1 MGGRRVSRGDARA
14 DGGTATGYAAAARRL
29 TFSTRELRD
38 FGVAWVAL
46 SVAFTVFF
54 AGGGNTVVRNLSLGA
69 YGTLGGLFLVSL
81 VTAGVA
87 FLLHE
92 LAHKVVAVRYG
103 QRAAFR
109 ADYGMLFLAVVAATA
124 GFLFAAPGAVHHAG
138 RITKRQ
144 NGLIA
149 LAGPVVNLALAAVFA
164 PLFVVGLLG
173 FSGAALTVGTY
184 GVAVNL
190 LLAAFNLIPFGPLDG
205 ATVREWSTAVWL
217 AAFLPSAVLAA
228 GFAVVFVVRLF

>member
-1 MGGRRVSRGDARA
+1 MS
-14 DGGTATGYAAAARRL
+14 
-29 TFSTRELRD
+29 FSGRELRD
-38 FGVAWVAL
+38 LLVAWVAL
-46 SVAFTVFF
+46 SVAFAVFF
-54 AGGGNTVVRNLSLGA
+54 AGGGSVVVNSLAAGA
-69 YGTLGGLFLVSL
+69 VGSLGGLFAVSL

-92 LAHKVVAVRYG
+92 LGHKVTAVRFG

-109 ADYGMLFLAVVAATA
+109 ADYGMLFLAVVAALG
-124 GFLFAAPGAVHHAG
+124 GFLFAAPGAVHHVG

-149 LAGPVVNLALAAVFA
+149 LAGPVVNLVLAAVFV
-164 PLFVVGLLG
+164 PLLAIGMAG
-173 FSGAALTVGTY
+173 FSALALTLGTY

-205 ATVREWSTAVWL
+205 ATVRSWSTPVWL
-217 AAFLPSAVLAA
+217 AAFLPSAALAV
-228 GFAVVFVVRLF
+228 GFALFVLF

>member
-1 MGGRRVSRGDARA
+1 M
-14 DGGTATGYAAAARRL
+14 
-29 TFSTRELRD
+29 
-38 FGVAWVAL
+38 AWLAL
-46 SVAFTVFF
+46 SVAFAVFF
-54 AGGGNTVVRNLSLGA
+54 AGGGAVVMNSLAAGA
-69 YGTLGGLFLVSL
+69 VGSLAGLFVVSL

-92 LAHKVVAVRYG
+92 LGHKVVAVRYG

-124 GFLFAAPGAVHHAG
+124 GFLFAAPGAVHHVG
-138 RITKRQ
+138 RISKRE

-149 LAGPVVNLALAAVFA
+149 LAGPAVNLVLAAVFA
-164 PLFVVGLLG
+164 PLLAIGFAG
-173 FSGAALTVGTY
+173 FSQLALTVGTY

-205 ATVREWSTAVWL
+205 ATVRAWSTPVWL
-217 AAFLPSAVLAA
+217 AAFLPSAALAI
-228 GFAVVFVVRLF
+228 GFALFVLF

>member
-1 MGGRRVSRGDARA
+1 VSRAGSGGRSSPPDGALVAGGFSFSAR
-14 DGGTATGYAAAARRL
+14 
-29 TFSTRELRD
+29 EIRD
-38 FGVAWVAL
+38 LGLAWIVL
-46 SVAFTVFF
+46 SVAFAVFF
-54 AGGGNTVVRNLSLGA
+54 AGGGTVVVNSIAAGALGS
-69 YGTLGGLFLVSL
+69 LGGLFAVSL

-92 LAHKVVAVRYG
+92 LGHKVVAVRYG

-124 GFLFAAPGAVHHAG
+124 GFLFAAPGAVHHVG

-144 NGLIA
+144 NGVIA
-149 LAGPVVNLALAAVFA
+149 LAGPVVNLVLAALFA
-164 PLFVVGLLG
+164 PLLLVGFAG
-173 FSGAALTVGTY
+173 FSSLALTVGTY

-205 ATVREWSTAVWL
+205 ATVRAWSTPVWL
-217 AAFLPSAVLAA
+217 AAFLPSAALAV
-228 GFAVVFVVRLF
+228 GFALFVLF

>member
-1 MGGRRVSRGDARA
+1 MSRTGPAGGGSGPSSPPGGDLVA
-14 DGGTATGYAAAARRL
+14 GGL
-29 TFSTRELRD
+29 SFSTRELRD
-38 FGVAWVAL
+38 LALAWIAL
-46 SVAFTVFF
+46 SVAFAVFF
-54 AGGGNTVVRNLSLGA
+54 AGGGTVVINTLAAGA
-69 YGTLGGLFLVSL
+69 IGSLGGLFVVSL

-92 LAHKVVAVRYG
+92 LGHKVAAVRFG

-124 GFLFAAPGAVHHAG
+124 GFLFAAPGAVHHVG
-138 RITKRQ
+138 RITKRE

-149 LAGPVVNLALAAVFA
+149 LAGPVVNLVLAALFA
-164 PLFVVGLLG
+164 PLLAVGFAG
-173 FSGAALTVGTY
+173 FSSLALTVGTY

-205 ATVREWSTAVWL
+205 ATVRSWSTPVWL
-217 AAFLPSAVLAA
+217 AAFLPSAVLAV
-228 GFAVVFVVRLF
+228 GFALFVLF

>member
-1 MGGRRVSRGDARA
+1 MSRAGGGRRRSAGQPEGALVA
-14 DGGTATGYAAAARRL
+14 GGL
-29 TFSTRELRD
+29 SFSSRELRD
-38 FGVAWVAL
+38 LGLAWIAL
-46 SVAFTVFF
+46 SVAFAVFF
-54 AGGGNTVVRNLSLGA
+54 AGGGTVVINTLAAGA
-69 YGTLGGLFLVSL
+69 IGSLGGLFVVSL

-92 LAHKVVAVRYG
+92 LGHKVVAVRYG

-124 GFLFAAPGAVHHAG
+124 GFLFAAPGAVHHVG

-149 LAGPVVNLALAAVFA
+149 LAGPVVNLLLAAVFA
-164 PLFVVGLLG
+164 PLLLIGFVG
-173 FSGAALTVGTY
+173 FSSLALTVGTY

-205 ATVREWSTAVWL
+205 ATVRAWSTPVWL
-217 AAFLPSAVLAA
+217 ATFLPSAALAV
-228 GFAVVFVVRLF
+228 GFALFVLF